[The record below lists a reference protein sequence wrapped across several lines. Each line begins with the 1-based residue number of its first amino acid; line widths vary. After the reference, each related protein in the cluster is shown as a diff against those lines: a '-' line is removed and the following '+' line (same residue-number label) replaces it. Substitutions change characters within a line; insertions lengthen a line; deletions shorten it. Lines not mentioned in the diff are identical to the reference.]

1 MKKQYIFPQT
11 EVVMIL
17 SSATILGGSP
27 SLPVPPPG
35 PAGVAGRRVGAP
47 VF

>member
-17 SSATILGGSP
+17 SSATILGTS

-35 PAGVAGRRVGAP
+35 PSGIAGRHGGVP

>member
-17 SSATILGGSP
+17 SSTTILGGSP

-35 PAGVAGRRVGAP
+35 PSGVAARHGGAP